1 MTHGRTRPYSRIAR
15 TVAVLALLATT
26 AAPASAQTD
35 LGSLM
40 RQKLERAQQL
50 FEAVVLARM
59 PAVERHAAELLRI
72 SEASSWMTTPSTEYL
87 RHAGEFQEAARDLA
101 AAASEGDM
109 DQVSTAYMTMVAS
122 CVQCHRDV
130 RGSRL
135 ASARREPAGGPP
147 RPAAASRTDV
157 LRPRREGDWPSVVHT
172 APRPATIGG
181 TARVSRRPRP
191 HRPAAGSRARLRPR
205 STRRDGRAATPDVH
219 ASQRFSRTRRRSSVG
234 RAADS

>member
-1 MTHGRTRPYSRIAR
+1 MTHRRPRRYAGIAG
-15 TVAVLALLATT
+15 TAAVLALLALT

-35 LGSLM
+35 LGILM

-72 SEASSWMTTPSTEYL
+72 SETASWMTTPSTTYL

-101 AAASEGDM
+101 TAASEGDM

-135 ASARREPAGGPP
+135 A
-147 RPAAASRTDV
+147 
-157 LRPRREGDWPSVVHT
+157 
-172 APRPATIGG
+172 
-181 TARVSRRPRP
+181 
-191 HRPAAGSRARLRPR
+191 
-205 STRRDGRAATPDVH
+205 
-219 ASQRFSRTRRRSSVG
+219 RRSP
-234 RAADS
+234 